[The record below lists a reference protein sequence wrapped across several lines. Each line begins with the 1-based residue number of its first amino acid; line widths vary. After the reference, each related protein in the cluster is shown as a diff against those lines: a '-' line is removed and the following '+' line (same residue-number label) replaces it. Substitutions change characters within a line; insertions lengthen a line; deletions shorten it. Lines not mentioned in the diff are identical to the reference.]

1 MKTFSKPIMLLLL
14 AVFLSGTSLQAQQT
28 AKRVYTLQEA
38 IAHAVENNVN
48 IKNER
53 LNVGIA
59 NAQVKE
65 ILAQGLPQVNVNGNL
80 TYNIERQTSFLPG
93 QIAGQPGGFIALQFG
108 TPYASNVTA
117 SLNQMIF
124 NGSFFVG
131 LRASKVFKELAE
143 KGGEKAKVDIAEA
156 VSLAYYGALVSQ
168 ERLELLSANLRRL
181 DSLYRETQAMNE
193 NGFVEAIDV
202 QRIKVNLNNM
212 RTEYE
217 NVERSMAVNLNALKF
232 QMGIPQEIEIDLAE
246 NISDFRLDNSILN
259 EQVGYS
265 RRIEYQQLQIN
276 RVLAGLEIQNTR
288 SKYLPNLT
296 AFANAGYVAGRP
308 TFSGLFKPTVLQ
320 ETDKSGK
327 VISEQTVDTWY
338 PFASVGLNLNIP
350 VFDGFLKA
358 NTIKRQK
365 LVAEQLDNQIQ
376 NFENVID
383 LEISQSRINLTNS
396 LQSLETQQDNMELA
410 REVFR
415 VAKIK
420 YQQGVGS
427 NLEVIEAENSLKTA
441 ETNYYQALY
450 NALVARVGYEKATG
464 TLTTK

>member
-259 EQVGYS
+259 EQVDYS